1 MVVQDT
7 IISLN
12 PSEMQD
18 FNNPE
23 VFMNNNNCKK
33 LYDSLKL
40 VKSDLIKG
48 DRVDNKGR
56 SNWTPFTIQVDT
68 YETLELRFPRKTTED
83 IKVSLTYKR
92 NSDSIRWINQGKDKF
107 KVDLSFIDTLK
118 RVCKLCTGNDCEMLC
133 TAIVSINDVCD
144 HLVNVG
150 LTDIIT
156 TPKVYAVGMSTIE
169 VYFEIPNILGYYQ
182 LSFCVNKFI
191 FSFSSRGDNNYNHI
205 LTTESISQMKETII
219 LEVLSRV
226 K

>member
-1 MVVQDT
+1 
-7 IISLN
+7 
-12 PSEMQD
+12 MQD
-18 FNNPE
+18 FSNPE

-68 YETLELRFPRKTTED
+68 YETLVLKFPRKTTED
-83 IKVSLTYKR
+83 IKVSLTYKQ
-92 NSDSIRWINQGKDKF
+92 NSDSIRWTNQGKDKF

-156 TPKVYAVGMSTIE
+156 TPKVYAVGMSTIPE
-169 VYFEIPNILGYYQ
+169 VIVARHSDIPVFGMSVITNEAHDDYAEDYFNDGDDVVVAANAAADRMTLLFTEIIRSL
-182 LSFCVNKFI
+182 
-191 FSFSSRGDNNYNHI
+191 
-205 LTTESISQMKETII
+205 
-219 LEVLSRV
+219 
-226 K
+226 